1 MAREVKHENGC
12 LPSILLF
19 TSEAIRFFP
28 LSSCPKHAKSPK
40 RLPSF
45 PQFRKKTIPFLY
57 RLLYHAHLWPW
68 QAWSWLSLYTS
79 ARTRPVRG
87 CWLRSISLVWGSMLP
102 PSPMTLRWRQT
113 GYPLPSRC
121 DNKHIHI
128 HPQHLWLLW
137 EVLLSCLVLEITD
150 QFCKL
155 RKHQKQSGGKKKPN
169 YPSSSKIRL
178 RHAFAARG
186 KIAS

>member
-1 MAREVKHENGC
+1 MFQTCQESQKASF
-12 LPSILLF
+12 LPSVQEEDNSFPLPPALPCPLVTMAGLILAIALLF
-19 TSEAIRFFP
+19 RKDKA
-28 LSSCPKHAKSPK
+28 SSGLLTQVH
-40 RLPSF
+40 LPSL
-45 PQFRKKTIPFLY
+45 RKYAPTP
-57 RLLYHAHLWPW
+57 
-68 QAWSWLSLYTS
+68 
-79 ARTRPVRG
+79 
-87 CWLRSISLVWGSMLP
+87 
-102 PSPMTLRWRQT
+102 PMTLHWRQT
-113 GYPLPSRC
+113 GYPLSSRC

-155 RKHQKQSGGKKKPN
+155 RKHQKQSGGGKPN

>member
-45 PQFRKKTIPFLY
+45 PQFRKKIIPFLY
-57 RLLYHAHLWPW
+57 RLLSHAHLWPW

-102 PSPMTLRWRQT
+102 PPHHDLALEADGVPASFTVWQQAHPH
-113 GYPLPSRC
+113 PSAASLAPVRSASVMSGSG
-121 DNKHIHI
+121 DNWSVLQAQKTPKAKWGEKNQITH
-128 HPQHLWLLW
+128 HLL
-137 EVLLSCLVLEITD
+137 
-150 QFCKL
+150 K
-155 RKHQKQSGGKKKPN
+155 
-169 YPSSSKIRL
+169 
-178 RHAFAARG
+178 
-186 KIAS
+186 